1 MGPTPEP
8 SDLMRRPCEDTQG
21 EGHMTTEA
29 ETRMTC
35 LHTKGRQGWPA
46 ATKSS
51 KRQGLSPRVL
61 GGTGALPTP

>member
-1 MGPTPEP
+1 
-8 SDLMRRPCEDTQG
+8 
-21 EGHMTTEA
+21 MTTEA